1 MVKTDPSVG
10 GDPTQHS
17 EVMSLFGARHLAV
30 MLCAVFLAGAATSA
44 QAQGSNPDQKPAEQ
58 KTQPSGDAAKA
69 EAGKKRSDELAE
81 ARRLLTGPAG
91 NYECTWLG
99 KRVVRLLS
107 NDDLDTAFRHLDL
120 YDRFGCPGNHIQAT
134 FRCLLTVGI
143 PDAKTQAPDG
153 LDARVHACWVDPN
166 VSSPQQASSPPTA
179 PAASAAPAPPSGTTT
194 R

>member
-1 MVKTDPSVG
+1 
-10 GDPTQHS
+10 
-17 EVMSLFGARHLAV
+17 MSCFGARHLAV
-30 MLCAVFLAGAATSA
+30 LLCAVLLAGPAVSA
-44 QAQGSNPDQKPAEQ
+44 RAQGSNPDQKPPEQ
-58 KTQPSGDAAKA
+58 KAQSDADAKA
-69 EAGKKRSDELAE
+69 DLSKKRSDELAE
-81 ARRLLTGPAG
+81 ARRLVTGAAG
-91 NYECTWLG
+91 NYECSWLG

-153 LDARVHACWVDPN
+153 LDARVRACWLDPAISAFPAPSAPAGAAPAN
-166 VSSPQQASSPPTA
+166 SA
-179 PAASAAPAPPSGTTT
+179 PAAAAAPSGATP